1 MTLQALRCFAA
12 VAKYLNYAEAAKQLY
27 VSQPAVTH
35 QIKQLETELGVR
47 LFDRTQRT
55 VRLTSAGALFYTQVP
70 DILNRLDLAVEHV
83 QRNSQFTDVLT
94 IGCESTIR
102 LEVLPQIYAEFQQT
116 CPTVCI
122 RTVEISGVDQRE
134 PLQSGRLDA
143 AFSSGYAEGCPPGIR
158 YASLFQGRFCCVVP
172 AGHRL
177 AGQEEVLPRDLAGET
192 LIFLDPACCPP
203 TMERVQAALRRECP
217 GISTYLSSSAIYTGA
232 MIRGGLGIAVM
243 PDFVCPKEPGLTN
256 LPFRTKAAV
265 EYGIAWHSYD
275 TSEKVR
281 QFVRI
286 ARRLYREAPAG
297 ADFS

>member
-12 VAKYLNYAEAAKQLY
+12 VAKYLSYAEASKQLY
-27 VSQPAVTH
+27 VSQPAVSH

-83 QRNSQFTDVLT
+83 QRNPRFTDTLT

-102 LEVLPQIYAEFQQT
+102 LELLPRIYQEFQRV
-116 CPTVCI
+116 CPSVCI
-122 RTVEISGVDQRE
+122 NTVETSGIDQRRQ
-134 PLQSGRLDA
+134 PLSDRLDVV
-143 AFSSGYAEGCPPGIR
+143 FSSEYATACPPGIR
-158 YASLFQGRFCCVVP
+158 YVPLLQGSFRCVLPVW
-172 AGHRL
+172 HRL
-177 AGQEEVLPRDLAGET
+177 AKREELSAQDLLGET
-192 LIFLDPACCPP
+192 LIFLEPSHCPP
-203 TMERVQAALRRECP
+203 TMERVQDDLRRECRD
-217 GISTYLSSSAIYTGA
+217 INTYLSSSAIYTGA
-232 MIRGGLGIAVM
+232 MIQGGLGIAVM
-243 PDFVCPKEPGLTN
+243 PSFVCPEDPQLSAI
-256 LPFRTKAAV
+256 PFRTKAAV

-286 ARRLYREAPAG
+286 ARQLYDKEG
-297 ADFS
+297 GFS

>member
-35 QIKQLETELGVR
+35 QIKQLEAELGVR

-70 DILNRLDLAVEHV
+70 DILRRLDLAVEHV
-83 QRNSQFTDVLT
+83 QRSPRFTDTLIV
-94 IGCESTIR
+94 GCESTIR
-102 LEVLPQIYAEFQQT
+102 LELLPQIYAEFQRA
-116 CPTVCI
+116 CPTVCVN
-122 RTVEISGVDQRE
+122 TVEISGTNQRD
-134 PLQSGRLDA
+134 LFQSGQLDT
-143 AFSSGYAEGCPPGIR
+143 AFSSEYALGCPPGIR
-158 YASLFQGRFCCVVP
+158 YTSLFQGRFCCVVP

-177 AGQEEVLPRDLAGET
+177 ALLEEVLPRDLAGET

-203 TMERVQAALRRECP
+203 TMERVQDTLRRECP

-232 MIRGGLGIAVM
+232 MIQGGLGIAVM
-243 PDFVCPKEPGLTN
+243 PDFVCPREPQLTAV
-256 LPFRTKAAV
+256 PFRTKTVV

-286 ARRLYREAPAG
+286 ARRLYRESSAG